1 MGWPRSRCP
10 PSTPTAR
17 TTGWCAS
24 ASPRRRRRW
33 PPLAS
38 AWSRCEGRGR
48 RPHAKIQLPFRPPP
62 SRGQAPPLSSGP
74 LRYLSVAPR
83 ASASVW
89 RSFGGGKAGRPD
101 RCPCRAH
108 DRVRPLRRA
117 CAGERGGDR
126 QRRQFLL
133 RGPSPGLPGWPRGRG
148 QDAPSLFF
156 GLAIAYLGVVLGLGF
171 PDAVRLIGL
180 ERLITLQVLLDILF
194 LSLFMAASGGYRSG
208 LPMLMM
214 VVLAGAGLVGE
225 GRMVVFY
232 ASVASLAV
240 LVENGWR
247 LMLGK
252 GGTDFFAV
260 GVVCT
265 GFFGVALAGRLLAVR
280 ALSNASLAAER
291 GLALAKQQ
299 AVNERIIRDMNDGVV
314 VLDGAG
320 RVRQSNPQARAL
332 LGSTLPEHAALA
344 DLAPEL
350 AAGVEKSR
358 AGRSQPTWVQCGR
371 LLRCRALGAGD
382 SGDTLVYLE
391 DFEEIQRQTQQIK
404 LAALGRLTASMAHE
418 IRNPLSAVTHA
429 TDLLKEERRADMQ
442 QRLIRIIH
450 ANARRIEGLVKDVLA
465 LGRRDTAMP
474 EAIPLE
480 PYVADV
486 VEELVFQEEAGPA
499 VFALDIP
506 AGLTLAVDRAHLHQI
521 LGNLL
526 TNARRYSTGRAGA
539 VRLRGEDLGDGRTA
553 LHIVDDGPGVAA
565 EHASSIF
572 EPFFTTH
579 SKGTGLGLYIARELA
594 EANGA
599 SLELRENPGGAHF
612 CLTGRRQ
619 P

>member
-1 MGWPRSRCP
+1 MNG
-10 PSTPTAR
+10 TA
-17 TTGWCAS
+17 AFD
-24 ASPRRRRRW
+24 A
-33 PPLAS
+33 
-38 AWSRCEGRGR
+38 EVVRGN
-48 RPHAKIQLPFRPPP
+48 
-62 SRGQAPPLSSGP
+62 S
-74 LRYLSVAPR
+74 LRYLNLFRLVVA
-83 ASASVW
+83 AVFAA
-89 RSFGGGKAGRPD
+89 FGTS
-101 RCPCRAH
+101 
-108 DRVRPLRRA
+108 L
-117 CAGERGGDR
+117 
-126 QRRQFLL
+126 
-133 RGPSPGLPGWPRGRG
+133 GLG

-156 GLAIAYLGVVLGLGF
+156 GLAIGYLAVVLALGF

-232 ASVASLAV
+232 AAVATLAV
-240 LVENGWR
+240 LVENAWR
-247 LMLGK
+247 ITVGK

-299 AVNERIIRDMNDGVV
+299 AVNEHIIRDMNDGVV
-314 VLDGAG
+314 VVDGAG
-320 RVRQSNPQARAL
+320 RVRQSNPQASAL
-332 LGSTLPEHAALA
+332 LGSPLPEQAALA
-344 DLAPEL
+344 ELMPEL
-350 AAGVEKSR
+350 AAGVEKSL
-358 AGRSQPTWVQCGR
+358 ATEGQPTWVQCGR
-371 LLRCRALGAGD
+371 LLRCRALGAGA

-391 DFEEIQRQTQQIK
+391 DFEEIQRQAQQIK

-429 TDLLKEERRADMQ
+429 TDLLKEERRGDMQ

-450 ANARRIEGLVKDVLA
+450 TNARRIDGLVKDVLA

-474 EAIPLE
+474 EAIPLA
-480 PYVADV
+480 PYVADM
-486 VEELVFQEEAGPA
+486 VEDLAIQEPEGLG

-506 AGLTLAVDRAHLHQI
+506 IGLTLAVDRAHLHQI

-526 TNARRYSTGRAGA
+526 TNARRYCSGKPDA
-539 VRLRGEDLGDGRTA
+539 VRVWGEDLGDGRTA

-565 EHASSIF
+565 EHAASIF

-599 SLELRENPGGAHF
+599 SLELRENPRGAHF